1 MSPWTYSLG
10 FRRVMAA
17 RRRPSGAICNTAPA
31 RIVCHNPSRSKYM
44 HKCLSRSKDWQEG
57 QGEIVHVAP
66 DHTHREQER
75 RDRCAAPATG
85 VEVIEALV
93 ANVTATAR
101 PQLIR
106 SQF

>member
-1 MSPWTYSLG
+1 
-10 FRRVMAA
+10 
-17 RRRPSGAICNTAPA
+17 
-31 RIVCHNPSRSKYM
+31 M

-106 SQF
+106 SQFVACSRFLIPHHEHDPIDDQS